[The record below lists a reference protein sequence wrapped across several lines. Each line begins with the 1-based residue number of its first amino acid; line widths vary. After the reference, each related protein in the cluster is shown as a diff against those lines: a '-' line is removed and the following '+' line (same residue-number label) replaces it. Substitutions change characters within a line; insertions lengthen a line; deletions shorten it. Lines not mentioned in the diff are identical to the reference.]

1 MCVCVCA
8 CVCVCVSICANIL
21 TSCQDDMKM
30 VSTLCQHCV
39 NTPHC
44 VKIEIDFRSEYF
56 CSNCQ
61 HVVPCQ
67 HCHNCKYWSSS
78 TSFMSTF
85 DIFISLKSLFFI
97 KGSFNL
103 FLLSQTTLLLEE
115 KLFARSVSHVHQ
127 SRHYYCVQVH
137 HNDKKWCTNVNV
149 IVIITGHC
157 WSVSLSCWK

>member
-1 MCVCVCA
+1 M
-8 CVCVCVSICANIL
+8 IWKW
-21 TSCQDDMKM
+21 CQHYVNT
-30 VSTLCQHCV
+30 VSTLHIV
-39 NTPHC
+39 SKLWLMFVISKN
-44 VKIEIDFRSEYF
+44 FRSEYF

-149 IVIITGHC
+149 NVIVITIGHC
-157 WSVSLSCWK
+157 WPVSLSCSK